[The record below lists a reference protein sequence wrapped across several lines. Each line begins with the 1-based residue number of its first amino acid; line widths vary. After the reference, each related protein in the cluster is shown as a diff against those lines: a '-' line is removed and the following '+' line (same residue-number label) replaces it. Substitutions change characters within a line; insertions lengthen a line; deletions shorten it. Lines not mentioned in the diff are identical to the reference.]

1 MAKARRMPP
10 PRPPAREADSGA
22 AEWLVA
28 VAVAC
33 LVWIVFLPA
42 LRGGFLPWD
51 DQSTLVTNRAW
62 RGLGWP
68 QLGWML
74 TSFHKGHWIPVTWLS
89 FDADYLVWGME
100 PKGYHLTNVFLHAAN
115 AALVSLLATRLLAQT
130 GARGVARLLG
140 AAAAALFFALHPLR
154 VESVAWVTERRDV
167 LCGLF
172 FLLAVLA
179 YLRATTVDPVW
190 RSRWYWLAVGA
201 FALALGSKSMAVSL
215 PVILLILDV
224 YPLGRW
230 HGARRARLVEKIP
243 FLLLSLLASS
253 VAMVAVRAGGSVSTL
268 ADLGV
273 AQRLAISAYALV
285 FYLWKVSVPIGL
297 SPLYGLQPDLDPAA
311 PVYLLCVALVVSI
324 TAAALALR
332 ARWPWVLAAWA
343 AYVVMLL
350 PVLGIFHNGPQIA
363 ADRYTYLPCLP
374 FSLLAGQGVVLLVRR
389 AWLIPVPALALCLL
403 SFLTVLQIGV
413 WRDAE
418 SLWTRALAVSPS
430 AIAHGSLGVVLDERG
445 RYEEAIVHFG
455 EALRI
460 NPRLAYAQNNWGI
473 VLARQGRWTEAVQH
487 YEEALRIDP
496 RYAEAHLNMA
506 VALQRLGRY
515 AEAQQHAEQARSAP
529 LPGGR

>member
-1 MAKARRMPP
+1 MPL
-10 PRPPAREADSGA
+10 PRPPAREADSGT

-51 DQSTLVTNRAW
+51 DQSTLVTNGAW
-62 RGLGWP
+62 RGLGWS
-68 QLGWML
+68 QLGWIL

-100 PKGYHLTNVFLHAAN
+100 PKGYHLTNVVLHAAN
-115 AALVSLLATRLLAQT
+115 AAIVSLLATRLLAQT

-179 YLRATTVDPVW
+179 YLRATVVDPVW

-243 FLLLSLLASS
+243 FLLLSLLAGS

-324 TAAALALR
+324 
-332 ARWPWVLAAWA
+332 
-343 AYVVMLL
+343 
-350 PVLGIFHNGPQIA
+350 
-363 ADRYTYLPCLP
+363 DRYTYLPCLP
-374 FSLLAGQGVVLLVRR
+374 FSLLAGQGVVLLARR

-515 AEAQQHAEQARSAP
+515 AEAQQHTEQARSAP
-529 LPGGR
+529 LPSGR

>member
-1 MAKARRMPP
+1 
-10 PRPPAREADSGA
+10 
-22 AEWLVA
+22 
-28 VAVAC
+28 
-33 LVWIVFLPA
+33 
-42 LRGGFLPWD
+42 
-51 DQSTLVTNRAW
+51 
-62 RGLGWP
+62 
-68 QLGWML
+68 
-74 TSFHKGHWIPVTWLS
+74 
-89 FDADYLVWGME
+89 
-100 PKGYHLTNVFLHAAN
+100 
-115 AALVSLLATRLLAQT
+115 
-130 GARGVARLLG
+130 
-140 AAAAALFFALHPLR
+140 
-154 VESVAWVTERRDV
+154 
-167 LCGLF
+167 
-172 FLLAVLA
+172 
-179 YLRATTVDPVW
+179 
-190 RSRWYWLAVGA
+190 
-201 FALALGSKSMAVSL
+201 MAVSL

-230 HGARRARLVEKIP
+230 HGARRERLVEKIP

-268 ADLGV
+268 TDLGV

-332 ARWPWVLAAWA
+332 ARWPWVFAAWA

-445 RYEEAIVHFG
+445 RYDEAIVHFG

-487 YEEALRIDP
+487 YEEALRINP

-515 AEAQQHAEQARSAP
+515 AEAQQHTELARSAR
-529 LPGGR
+529 LPSGR